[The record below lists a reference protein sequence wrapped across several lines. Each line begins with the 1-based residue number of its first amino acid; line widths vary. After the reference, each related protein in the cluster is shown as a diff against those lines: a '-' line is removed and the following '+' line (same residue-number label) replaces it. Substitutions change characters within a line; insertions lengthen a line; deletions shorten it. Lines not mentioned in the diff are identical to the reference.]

1 MENRAPSKRKL
12 IGHQPPPQVGQRP
25 GQGIVTSAAS
35 SASQELACLHIS
47 AWLGLTV
54 ELMPTLVTRMIVG
67 VLRCLGAARLS
78 NRAAAGLLF
87 ASADPV

>member
-47 AWLGLTV
+47 DWLGLTV
-54 ELMPTLVTRMIVG
+54 ELMPDAGDADDRRRAEVS
-67 VLRCLGAARLS
+67 RCGAAQQQSRSWPAL
-78 NRAAAGLLF
+78 RIR
-87 ASADPV
+87 